1 MVSSAMSGVPSNSRA
16 PVPSRTPSARSALRR
31 RLLGSSVPGAG
42 AATTAALLGRSRP
55 PPQPDVPRPRPPRPG
70 PPRADLAGVDAA
82 VPAPATARPGRSAP
96 VRQQPGHAVCG
107 RGRLEHQGPTQLQRL
122 HGLGGAAVLG
132 APQGQPQHVPVAA
145 RATDRACSAPSW
157 RRTSAAIS
165 SSASRRVSRL
175 AFRSSLARGPPVT
188 ALIQWAVDSSV
199 RTSTLNGR
207 PWPSAAR
214 ARTRLS
220 SAMHGSGRLR
230 SLRECR
236 RTGRPRRPP
245 PHQRCSPGAEAANSP
260 RAGRGARTASS
271 RRAP

>member
-55 PPQPDVPRPRPPRPG
+55 PLSRMSLARVPLDPVPLARTSLEWMPRCLRPPPLG
-70 PPRADLAGVDAA
+70 QVE
-82 VPAPATARPGRSAP
+82 VAP